1 MLVAIHYV
9 LNIKESLIYLFVNET
24 WRKHLYH
31 NKELLFC
38 NSTINI
44 LMLIIQYSSNTLISI
59 ASCKHK
65 DKVKQNLR
73 NSSPV
78 RDKDTAR
85 LNLFIFSVS

>member
-1 MLVAIHYV
+1 
-9 LNIKESLIYLFVNET
+9 
-24 WRKHLYH
+24 
-31 NKELLFC
+31 
-38 NSTINI
+38 
-44 LMLIIQYSSNTLISI
+44 MLIIQYSSNTWISI

-85 LNLFIFSVS
+85 LNLFIFSVSTKYHAPFTRMSVDNLFISYKNHFEIFHFC